1 LQPDCI
7 QKVVEQL
14 QADADLVQQLELEEL
29 DAITLGL
36 EPALEHMDSIDQ
48 GMKPFDLPVG
58 PDREELVPT
67 TYEVIFDHSRIS
79 PHARWVWIT
88 KNSTVDAFGNLGYP
102 ASREEI
108 RKFGSQ
114 ARKVFI
120 RHPSTLQKSF
130 TGVVKMNQD

>member
-1 LQPDCI
+1 
-7 QKVVEQL
+7 L
-14 QADADLVQQLELEEL
+14 QADVDLVRHLELEEL

-36 EPALEHMDSIDQ
+36 EPALERMDSIDQ
-48 GMKPFDLPVG
+48 ARKTLDLPVG

-67 TYEVIFDHSRIS
+67 TYEAIFNHSRIS

-120 RHPSTLQKSF
+120 RPPSTLQKSF